1 MLRACNIQNGRYRY
15 MKDLLA
21 LDTCIPT
28 DNHSPLAH
36 PLSQVVT
43 PVNLEA
49 WEWAMADFPDQRL
62 SSYLLGGFTEGFRI
76 GFNRQKVTLRSSHR
90 NMRSAAEH
98 PEIIDEYLEEEIV
111 SGRILGPL
119 AAPLPRAQVSPMGVI
134 PKKHRANKWRLIF
147 DLSSPKDHSVNDGID
162 RDASSIH
169 YAGID
174 EAIAMV
180 QELGRGCLLAK
191 LDLKNAYRTVPV
203 HPDDR
208 PLLTLKH
215 RNATFME
222 AALPFGLRSAPKI
235 FSATADALLWVMAT
249 RGVRYAIHY
258 LDDFLFV
265 GPSGS
270 DSCDADL
277 TTALQTCADLGIPV
291 SPQKIEAPSTVLS
304 FLGLTFD
311 SERGEL
317 RLPDDKLQRLRMELV
332 RWLDRRVCI
341 KRDLLSL
348 VGSLQHAAAVVRPG
362 RPFVRHLIDR
372 AKSVRHDHFNLR
384 LHAPSRSDILWWHLF
399 LSRWNGISIIPMVQ
413 TQISLTSDASG
424 SWGGGAF
431 WGRQWFQLQ
440 WPTSLRSANIATLEL
455 IPIVVAVAVWGM
467 NWRLAHVTCHCD
479 NEAVVRVLNKGSAK
493 DPALAQLLR
502 CLAFYL
508 AHYDISLSALH
519 VTGASNTAAD
529 ALSRND
535 LMTFFESLSQ
545 APPSPIPTPIPQEVF
560 QLLVLERPDWTSSR
574 WRQLFPTT
582 IPRA

>member
-1 MLRACNIQNGRYRY
+1 
-15 MKDLLA
+15 MKVLLA
-21 LDTCIPT
+21 LDTSIPA
-28 DNHSPLAH
+28 DNHSPLAR
-36 PLSQVVT
+36 PLVT

-49 WEWAMADFPDQRL
+49 WKWALADFPDQRL
-62 SSYLLGGFTEGFRI
+62 TSYLLGGFTEGFSI

-90 NMRSAAEH
+90 NMRSVAEH
-98 PEIIDEYLEEEIV
+98 PEIIDKYLEEEIV
-111 SGRILGPL
+111 ILGPL

-215 RNATFME
+215 RNTTFME
-222 AALPFGLRSAPKI
+222 AALPFGIRSAPKI

-277 TTALQTCADLGIPV
+277 TTALQTYADLGIPV

-311 SERGEL
+311 LERGEL
-317 RLPDDKLQRLRMELV
+317 RLLDDKLQRLITDG
-332 RWLDRRVCI
+332 WT
-341 KRDLLSL
+341 
-348 VGSLQHAAAVVRPG
+348 G
-362 RPFVRHLIDR
+362 
-372 AKSVRHDHFNLR
+372 
-384 LHAPSRSDILWWHLF
+384 
-399 LSRWNGISIIPMVQ
+399 
-413 TQISLTSDASG
+413 
-424 SWGGGAF
+424 
-431 WGRQWFQLQ
+431 
-440 WPTSLRSANIATLEL
+440 
-455 IPIVVAVAVWGM
+455 
-467 NWRLAHVTCHCD
+467 
-479 NEAVVRVLNKGSAK
+479 GSA
-493 DPALAQLLR
+493 
-502 CLAFYL
+502 
-508 AHYDISLSALH
+508 
-519 VTGASNTAAD
+519 
-529 ALSRND
+529 
-535 LMTFFESLSQ
+535 
-545 APPSPIPTPIPQEVF
+545 
-560 QLLVLERPDWTSSR
+560 
-574 WRQLFPTT
+574 
-582 IPRA
+582 